1 MWIIE
6 FFDNKEAILLID
18 KLTAGRDPSCNIT
31 FNDKKVSRKH
41 LTLQIE
47 NGTCTLTDTSSHGT
61 FANNRKLEKKTPF
74 KIEPNTTIYLGGP
87 AVNMKFHVK
96 YSKSRF
102 VFSGVKTSEKQKFVG
117 FVQKCG
123 SEAVDLVSKEVDYLV
138 TSEPAKI
145 SLKLLY
151 ALIFNL
157 KIVKNSFVE
166 ELMKSNG
173 KQMIKASDY
182 EPEYAQEVVA
192 NKFRNTMFE
201 GRTLFFN
208 KSDYHRCK
216 DVVQA
221 CHGKAVL
228 LDPGKSLKDTLEPI
242 QNFAVFTLKSPTHI
256 NEANSKNLETSH
268 LRKIY
273 EMIVKASTDA
283 SGVKWYDRF
292 PGAEIEPISPPKK
305 AKPDREK
312 PKPVSFVKKKE
323 ALPHKTKS
331 CVTKKKKPIFRK
343 RKRNTQDDEN
353 EENVDARPALKKAKR
368 PSVISIGK
376 LPESQGS
383 ALGSFSEDL
392 LSMVNTQP
400 SEIVE
405 ESPEIKLKEES
416 EPPENSHSEDSE
428 RQPIQKP
435 RKRLPSGKF
444 IRLREGHC
452 TELGDNQIE
461 MEIVIHRP
469 RRIIDQDDEK
479 QAEDEN
485 NDGLPNFKKFKR
497 KGPNYRLPQTEFDF
511 DFVNYVEE
519 PCDKWVKEYQ
529 KEKENEEQMDR
540 LFNSNKKPKKSPPKK
555 KAASAKKKRPFFS
568 QRKKPRS
575 AKRKFDWG

>member
-41 LTLQIE
+41 LTIQIE
-47 NGTCTLTDTSSHGT
+47 NGSCTLTDTSSHGT
-61 FANNRKLEKKTPF
+61 FANNRKLDKKTPS

-87 AVNMKFHVK
+87 AVNMKFHMK

-102 VFSGVKTSEKQKFVG
+102 VFSGVKTSEKLKFVA
-117 FVQKCG
+117 FVEKWG
-123 SEAVDLVSKEVDYLV
+123 SEAVDLVSKEVEYLV

-151 ALIFNL
+151 ALIYNL
-157 KIVKNSFVE
+157 KIVKNDFVE

-173 KQMIKASDY
+173 QKMIKASDY
-182 EPEYAQEVVA
+182 EPQYAQEVAA
-192 NKFRNTMFE
+192 NKFRSTMFE

-216 DVVQA
+216 DVVEA

-242 QNFAVFTLKSPTHI
+242 QNFAVFTLKSPAHI
-256 NEANSKNLETSH
+256 NEANSKNLTISH
-268 LRKIY
+268 LRKVY
-273 EMIVKASTDA
+273 DMIVKASA
-283 SGVKWYDRF
+283 NVSRVKWYDRF
-292 PGAEIEPISPPKK
+292 PGAEIEPVSPPKK

-323 ALPHKTKS
+323 TLPPKAKS
-331 CVTKKKKPIFRK
+331 CVAKKKKKPIFRK
-343 RKRNTQDDEN
+343 RKRNTQEDEN
-353 EENVDARPALKKAKR
+353 EENVGARPALKKAKR
-368 PSVISIGK
+368 PSVISIAK
-376 LPESQGS
+376 LPDSQG
-383 ALGSFSEDL
+383 GSFSEDL
-392 LSMVNTQP
+392 LSMASTQP
-400 SEIVE
+400 SQIVE

-416 EPPENSHSEDSE
+416 EPPENSYSEDSE
-428 RQPIQKP
+428 QHPVHKP

-444 IRLREGHC
+444 IRLRTGNC
-452 TELGDNQIE
+452 LALGENQIE
-461 MEIVIHRP
+461 MDIVIQRP
-469 RRIIDQDDEK
+469 RRNMDQDDEK

-529 KEKENEEQMDR
+529 KEKENEEQMDS